1 MSMHFYTVANKNK
14 LTITIGA
21 NNTQISCCHLGRKV
35 LHKAGAG
42 DGKKEQDLSSDH

>member
-1 MSMHFYTVANKNK
+1 MSMPFCTVANKNQ
-14 LTITIGA
+14 LTTTIGA

-35 LHKAGAG
+35 QHKAGAG